1 VPFELGAVNV
11 HLIELEDG
19 YLMVDAGH
27 GTPECLAALEAGLA
41 HHSVDWSDIRTL
53 FLTHAHPDHVGLVP
67 QIVERTGARV
77 LMHPAEAEHAEQI
90 AALSRPG
97 VFAEAMRIAGAPE
110 ELQERMLHQLA
121 HNRADYRPVEQF
133 QPMEGGERVAIKEGL
148 LEVVATPGHS
158 IGHLC
163 LYSPEQQYLISGD
176 HLLKQITP
184 NISWRPGEDM
194 LGRYIDSLDVVSPLE
209 VDTVIPSH
217 GKPFKDHRE
226 LTRMLGV
233 HHDER
238 CRQILSHI
246 TEEPMTAHGLVGKMW
261 PRGLAPVHHHF
272 AVMEVL
278 AHLEY
283 LRRRAPVDAEAAVG
297 GSIEWRQS

>member
-1 VPFELGAVNV
+1 MNV

-27 GTPECLAALEAGLA
+27 GTPQCLEALEAGLA
-41 HHSVDWSDIRTL
+41 QHGIDWNEIRTL
-53 FLTHAHPDHVGLVP
+53 FLTHAHPDHIGLVS
-67 QIVERTGARV
+67 QILEKTGARV
-77 LMHPAEAEHAEQI
+77 MMHPREAEHAEEI
-90 AALSRPG
+90 AALSRPR
-97 VFAEAMRIAGAPE
+97 VFFEAMGIAGTPE
-110 ELQERMLHQLA
+110 ELQERMLQQLA
-121 HNRADYRPVEQF
+121 HNRANYRPVAQF
-133 QPMEGGERVAIKEGL
+133 QPMEGGERIAIKDGL

-163 LYSPEQQYLISGD
+163 LYAPDQRYLISGD

-184 NISWRPGEDM
+184 NISWRPNEDM
-194 LGRYIDSLDVVSPLE
+194 LGRYIDSLDVVKPLE
-209 VDTVIPSH
+209 ADLVIPSH
-217 GKPFKDHRE
+217 GKPFKNHRE
-226 LTRMLGV
+226 LVEMLGI

-238 CRQILSHI
+238 CRQILSYI
-246 TEEPMTAHGLVGKMW
+246 TEQPLTAHSLVGRMW

-283 LRRRAPVDAEAAVG
+283 LRRRGPVSAEAAAG
-297 GSIEWRQS
+297 GSIEWRLTG